1 MNKPNHFITK
11 IDLNLSTKLKLDL
24 ESQGFIFSK
33 PNYTIFQAKKKGV
46 SCTLYESGKLMVQGK
61 DKDDFISFYLEPE
74 ILGNVAYT
82 YPETEVNK
90 TPRIGVDEAGK
101 GDVFGPLCIAAL
113 YASSEQISDLIKLG
127 IKDSKRLS
135 DATIVKIASKIKAS
149 FSFSIIQILPKR
161 YNELYDQFKNLNNLL
176 AWGHATA
183 IEDLVNKT
191 NCQNVLI
198 DQFAAEHVVL
208 AALNKKKLNVNL
220 SQRHK
225 AEEDIVVAG
234 ASILARA
241 SFVLGIEKLS
251 NEYNLVLPKGASFK
265 VIEAGK
271 DFVFKHGKEKLKM
284 VAKSHFKTV
293 DQITESS

>member
-176 AWGHATA
+176 AWGQATA

-191 NCQNVLI
+191 NCQNV
-198 DQFAAEHVVL
+198 D
-208 AALNKKKLNVNL
+208 KKL
-220 SQRHK
+220 
-225 AEEDIVVAG
+225 
-234 ASILARA
+234 
-241 SFVLGIEKLS
+241 
-251 NEYNLVLPKGASFK
+251 
-265 VIEAGK
+265 
-271 DFVFKHGKEKLKM
+271 LKWC
-284 VAKSHFKTV
+284 
-293 DQITESS
+293 